1 MTKHLIR
8 LGGALAFIAIAMG
21 LGASV
26 VPGMVS
32 NMLSGT
38 P

>member
-8 LGGALAFIAIAMG
+8 LGVALAFIAIALW
-21 LGASV
+21 LGAYV